1 MQGRNRCGGKGLAM
15 LFAPLCVTQVLAEA
29 QESRDRLMTGG
40 DRSEILPRSP
50 AQSTV
55 LFSSGRGGGRGREE
69 SINDQPSTITELKTS
84 ISDVSV
90 DLSAPLFSD
99 KRRANNALAA
109 QHDTDILTNVKAK
122 SKLFSL
128 FQCNEISAVEQPRIR
143 MK

>member
-1 MQGRNRCGGKGLAM
+1 MRREGFSNAFCSSMRYSSPGRSTRKQRQADDG
-15 LFAPLCVTQVLAEA
+15 V
-29 QESRDRLMTGG
+29 

-99 KRRANNALAA
+99 KRRASNALAA

-128 FQCNEISAVEQPRIR
+128 FQCNEISAVEQPGIR